1 MSLESSPRAKSRLA
15 KSTSS
20 AEPITPANLSSSP
33 QQHTPSFPPQEKF
46 SIKDFTH
53 HSPHHESSILV
64 LFFKARLKFILLL
77 VLGLLSLASCIYI
90 LQVVPPEQIANTLFY
105 HSYFPL
111 LLSLFGTV
119 FFTTSFLLLHSRRAF
134 LLAAS
139 ITLVVFFKVQD
150 VLITEVLL
158 LSLFGGAI
166 VLELLFSF
174 IFKK

>member
-1 MSLESSPRAKSRLA
+1 M
-15 KSTSS
+15 
-20 AEPITPANLSSSP
+20 
-33 QQHTPSFPPQEKF
+33 
-46 SIKDFTH
+46 
-53 HSPHHESSILV
+53 LV

-77 VLGLLSLASCIYI
+77 VLGLLSLAICIYI

-105 HSYFPL
+105 HSYLPL

-119 FFTTSFLLLHSRRAF
+119 FFITSFLLLHSRRAF

-150 VLITEVLL
+150 VQITEVLL
-158 LSLFGGAI
+158 LSLFVGAI